1 MTDIEVP
8 RTKVE
13 VTQEDIDKGIPSD
26 CQNCAV
32 ALALKRKYKTDDV
45 SVSIPDDYV
54 LIKVR
59 GEELNIK
66 YNYENDI
73 LDFIDIFDR
82 DYSNYSIEEYKGRYL
97 PQPFEFEVNVIWLRY
112 L

>member
-1 MTDIEVP
+1 MVDIEVP

-26 CQNCAV
+26 CQYCAV

-59 GEELNIK
+59 GEELNIR

-73 LDFIDIFDR
+73 LDFIDCY
-82 DYSNYSIEEYKGRYL
+82 DYMSTEDDYYRT
-97 PQPFEFEVNVIWLRY
+97 PQPFTLQINE
-112 L
+112 

>member
-13 VTQEDIDKGIPSD
+13 VTQEDIDKGVPED
-26 CQNCAV
+26 CEHCAV

-45 SVSIPDDYV
+45 KVSIPDDYV
-54 LIKVR
+54 LLTVNGK
-59 GEELNIK
+59 ELNIRS
-66 YNYENDI
+66 NHENDI

-82 DYSNYSIEEYKGRYL
+82 QYADCSDEEYKMREI
-97 PQPFEFEVNVIWLRY
+97 PKPFEFEVNLI
-112 L
+112 

>member
-1 MTDIEVP
+1 MVDIEVP

-13 VTQEDIDKGIPSD
+13 VTQEDIDKGIPED
-26 CQNCAV
+26 CNNCAV
-32 ALALKRKYKTDDV
+32 ALALKRKYKTDNV
-45 SVSIPDDYV
+45 FVSIPDDYV

-97 PQPFEFEVNVIWLRY
+97 PQPFEFEVNVI
-112 L
+112 

>member
-1 MTDIEVP
+1 MVDIEVP

-26 CQNCAV
+26 CNYCAV

-54 LIKVR
+54 LIKVIVPPIAIAINPTN
-59 GEELNIK
+59 NIP
-66 YNYENDI
+66 NPC
-73 LDFIDIFDR
+73 
-82 DYSNYSIEEYKGRYL
+82 SI
-97 PQPFEFEVNVIWLRY
+97 PMSTTP
-112 L
+112 